1 MPPLALNP
9 CCRLALT
16 TSAGL
21 RPIPTPT
28 MKHLILITNLLL
40 LFSLNTHAGWFFDD
54 PPPDLGP
61 EYRAKIIRLEDRISE
76 QHASTTRWEIAAGTL
91 AVGCVLL
98 FVIGTALGAKT
109 RQHYDGTTRMG
120 RTVPTTTPAA
130 PNGARHHLGE
140 AGPPDRHSTLAA

>member
-1 MPPLALNP
+1 
-9 CCRLALT
+9 
-16 TSAGL
+16 
-21 RPIPTPT
+21 
-28 MKHLILITNLLL
+28 MKHLIFITSLLM
-40 LFSLNTHAGWFFDD
+40 LFTPNTRAGWFFDD

-61 EYRAKIIRLEDRISE
+61 EYRAKIISLEDHISE
-76 QHASTTRWEIAAGTL
+76 QHVVTTRWEIATGTL

-120 RTVPTTTPAA
+120 RAVPTTTPAV

>member
-1 MPPLALNP
+1 
-9 CCRLALT
+9 
-16 TSAGL
+16 
-21 RPIPTPT
+21 
-28 MKHLILITNLLL
+28 MKHVILITNLLL

-61 EYRAKIIRLEDRISE
+61 EYRAKIISLEDRISE
-76 QHASTTRWEIAAGTL
+76 QHASNTRWEIATGTL

-120 RTVPTTTPAA
+120 RTVPTTTPPA
-130 PNGARHHLGE
+130 PNGARHHMGE
-140 AGPPDRHSTLAA
+140 AGQPDRHPTMAA